1 MEYQKNTIET
11 IEISV
16 VMPCLDEEETIETC
30 IKKVQNT
37 FKSEGIK
44 GEIIISDNGSKD
56 RSMNIAKSLDV
67 KVVQEQ
73 NKGYGFAL
81 QRGFLEAKGKYIIMG
96 DADDSYDWNDIPI
109 FLNKLREGYDF
120 VMGTRLKG
128 KIKKGAMPFLHR
140 YIGNPVLSWILRKLF
155 NGKFSDAHCGL
166 RAFTNIAMQKMDLRT
181 GGMEFAS
188 EMAIKASLLRL
199 NTIEIPITLYP
210 DGRTKPP
217 HLKPFRD
224 GWRHL
229 RYMLIMFFQKHYL
242 MMMIRG
248 K

>member
-1 MEYQKNTIET
+1 MES

-16 VMPCLDEEETIETC
+16 VMPCLDEDETLEIC
-30 IKKVQNT
+30 IKKVQKT
-37 FKSEGIK
+37 FVSEGIK

-56 RSMNIAKSLDV
+56 RSIKIAKSLNV
-67 KVVQEQ
+67 KVVQEK

-81 QRGFLEAKGKYIIMG
+81 QRGFSESSGKYIIMG
-96 DADDSYDWNDIPI
+96 DADDSYDWNDIPK

-120 VMGTRLKG
+120 VIGSRFKG

-155 NGKFSDAHCGL
+155 NGKFSDSHCGL
-166 RAFTNIAMQKMDLRT
+166 RAFTKKAMLSMDLKT

-188 EMAIKASLLRL
+188 EMAIKASLLKL
-199 NTIEIPITLYP
+199 KAVEIPITLFP
-210 DGRTKPP
+210 DGRSRPP
-217 HLKPFRD
+217 HLRTFRA

-229 RYMLIMFFQKHYL
+229 YFMLVLFFKL
-242 MMMIRG
+242 NWNKRI
-248 K
+248 